1 MLYANQAKKN
11 THLVS
16 ALEKNVFSSRSSIS
30 FPESVSLL
38 EAIVLFKQIG
48 RNTLAIQEKT
58 RENPADKNDVE
69 REINHNRIVVRERLL
84 IDAREQHAREHTHCQ
99 SQFIDARPPT
109 HVGGWLLDTH
119 VKSSDLVLG
128 NNLRVWR
135 QACL

>member
-1 MLYANQAKKN
+1 MSCPHDLPSRSPTTSPRRTPLCYLSRLKE
-11 THLVS
+11 THLRG
-16 ALEKNVFSSRSSIS
+16 K
-30 FPESVSLL
+30 
-38 EAIVLFKQIG
+38 K
-48 RNTLAIQEKT
+48 KT